1 LAYPVHGGSTIQPR
15 GLSNCFVGNLCTIH
29 LDIFVFPSMLRPL
42 DPFQAKIQGIQSLPG
57 GRIRTFSGKPEV
69 LG

>member
-1 LAYPVHGGSTIQPR
+1 
-15 GLSNCFVGNLCTIH
+15 
-29 LDIFVFPSMLRPL
+29 MLRPL

-69 LG
+69 GLKPGVLVQVVGKPEVYS